1 MCKRD
6 KIGMKHRIM
15 TKRSAKIALIFS
27 ALLVV
32 GIVVVRD
39 RKSSSVSDGSLGT
52 VNTARWWEAVK
63 NKPASSFIAELEAQ
77 LNAQLAADSARLI
90 RELLESGVDA
100 VTHQPFKIGPGGNL
114 STAPTFRVW
123 LLDQFGRR
131 SALEAAAYS
140 SRIYETSTSA
150 DEWALAL
157 RNDWRVAVQAGRIS
171 EVRMRVLELLGNQS
185 WAENPS
191 VGFLE
196 AFDVA
201 VVSMA
206 WEAIPRFEGWI
217 SEGKSKALLNGSW
230 LALDRLAQEAPT
242 DFSAQ
247 LIRNPNWLGSQP
259 KLRAGLMAR
268 ANLAVEPE
276 RLSVEAY
283 LSRSDLSEPEVRRF
297 FELFPNVN
305 GTFSHN
311 LVSEPRLVSLVEAAH
326 RDRAALQGVR
336 SWLGTPNF
344 SKWRLYLTAAES
356 RLVEACASAER
367 GGVLTP

>member
-1 MCKRD
+1 MTR
-6 KIGMKHRIM
+6 RI
-15 TKRSAKIALIFS
+15 TKVSIVFG
-27 ALLVV
+27 ALLIVCLLFVREQKSPTFGV
-32 GIVVVRD
+32 GQSATPGLI
-39 RKSSSVSDGSLGT
+39 
-52 VNTARWWEAVK
+52 RWQEALK
-63 NKPASSFIAELEAQ
+63 KKPAPSFISELQAY
-77 LNAQLAADSARLI
+77 LNAQSVADGARLI
-90 RELLESGVDA
+90 RELLESGIDA
-100 VTHQPFKIGPGGNL
+100 VTSQSFKIGPGGNL
-114 STAPTFRVW
+114 SVAPTLRVW
-123 LLDQFGRR
+123 LLDQFGRL
-131 SALEAAAYS
+131 SAVEAAAYS
-140 SRIYETSTSA
+140 QRIYEKSTSA

-171 EVRMRVLELLGNQS
+171 EVRVRVLELLGNQN

-191 VGFLE
+191 IGFLE

-201 VVSMA
+201 VVAMA
-206 WEAIPRFEGWI
+206 WEAIPRFEHWI
-217 SEGKSKALLNGSW
+217 TEGKSKALLNGSW
-230 LALDRLAQEAPT
+230 LALDRLAQEAPS
-242 DFSAQ
+242 DFTAQ
-247 LIRNPNWLGSQP
+247 LIRNPDWLGSQP

-336 SWLGTPNF
+336 NWMGRPNF
-344 SKWRLYLTAAES
+344 SKWRTYLISAES